1 MVRWSRQAQP
11 CVRPQRLCGNTG
23 SREDGNM
30 RAEGERKGGKP
41 AGKLDM
47 GNEIDQAASSPPHVT
62 QAAKQRALPGNSA
75 EDVNVEYRWTR
86 PHKVRVG
93 RPKCMAPVVHSLTH
107 THSLTSKA
115 QKCPTAARFRMKS
128 RCCSEPPSMT
138 LNSP

>member
-47 GNEIDQAASSPPHVT
+47 GNEIDQAAGSPPHVT
-62 QAAKQRALPGNSA
+62 QAAKKRALTVQRMRVLSTGGQGH
-75 EDVNVEYRWTR
+75 TR
-86 PHKVRVG
+86 R
-93 RPKCMAPVVHSLTH
+93 
-107 THSLTSKA
+107 
-115 QKCPTAARFRMKS
+115 
-128 RCCSEPPSMT
+128 E
-138 LNSP
+138 